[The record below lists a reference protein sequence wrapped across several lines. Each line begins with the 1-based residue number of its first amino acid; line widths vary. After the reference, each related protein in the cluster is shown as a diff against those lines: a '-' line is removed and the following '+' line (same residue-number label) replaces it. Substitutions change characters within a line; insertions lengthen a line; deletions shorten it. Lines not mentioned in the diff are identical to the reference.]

1 MIATHSSHY
10 LSPCQVISIGLG
22 NAIQAL
28 GFGVGLALLLVQAQ
42 PGFVIAPDLG
52 FLMAYLMIV
61 FTSYASAQYG
71 LGRLLGIRFSHYSVG
86 SSSQHSNAFSLMHL
100 AAHPDPRSWAQAGA
114 LARGLFAISGALAS
128 TALSLGMAALA
139 ANAGLWIGP
148 ALIATNVLWFVVV
161 IARQFRQATHLR

>member
-1 MIATHSSHY
+1 MIATHSSQY
-10 LSPCQVISIGLG
+10 LSPRQDISIGLG

-86 SSSQHSNAFSLMHL
+86 GSMQNGNTFSLMHL
-100 AAHPDPRSWAQAGA
+100 AAHPDPRSWAQTGP

-148 ALIATNVLWFVVV
+148 VLVAANVLWFVFV
-161 IARQFRQATHLR
+161 IARQFRHAAHLR

>member
-1 MIATHSSHY
+1 MIATHSSPY
-10 LSPCQVISIGLG
+10 LSPRQDISVGLG

-28 GFGVGLALLLVQAQ
+28 GFATGLALLLVQAQ

-71 LGRLLGIRFSHYSVG
+71 LGRLMGIRFSHYSVG
-86 SSSQHSNAFSLMHL
+86 SSSQRSGTFSFMHL
-100 AAHPDPRSWAQAGA
+100 AAHPDPRSWAQTGT

-128 TALSLGMAALA
+128 TTLSLGMAALA

-148 ALIATNVLWFVVV
+148 VLVAANLLWFVVV
-161 IARQFRQATHLR
+161 IVRQVRHTAHLR